1 MAGRKWHAYVLLLT
15 SPERAIP
22 VSPIRNIDISNLT
35 LPSVGLTSFFITPR
49 LPKFAGGFGMK
60 RLIPYLVA
68 VAFLLSGTAAAQSNA
83 QTSSARSKTITIFGL
98 VSDDGKSVLAKDSR
112 TWLITNPSMLAGRQG
127 HRVKI
132 KGRTYPDT
140 SDILV
145 LAVKLADA
153 QTQYA
158 ANKSDS
164 AFHR

>member
-1 MAGRKWHAYVLLLT
+1 
-15 SPERAIP
+15 
-22 VSPIRNIDISNLT
+22 
-35 LPSVGLTSFFITPR
+35 
-49 LPKFAGGFGMK
+49 MK

-83 QTSSARSKTITIFGL
+83 PTSSRSKTITIFGL

-112 TWLITNPSMLAGRQG
+112 TWLITNPSTLAGREG

-140 SDILV
+140 SNILV
-145 LAVKLADA
+145 LTVKLTDA

>member
-1 MAGRKWHAYVLLLT
+1 
-15 SPERAIP
+15 
-22 VSPIRNIDISNLT
+22 
-35 LPSVGLTSFFITPR
+35 
-49 LPKFAGGFGMK
+49 MK

-68 VAFLLSGTAAAQSNA
+68 VALLLSGTAAAQ
-83 QTSSARSKTITIFGL
+83 TSTRSKTITIFGL
-98 VSDDGKSVLAKDSR
+98 VSDDGRSVLAKGSR
-112 TWLITNPSMLAGRQG
+112 TWLITNPGMLAGREG

-145 LAVKLADA
+145 LTVKLTDA